1 MRPKAFRSLALEC
14 VHLAQKSADP
24 ERRSLLIDMAHCW
37 ADLASSAERFLR
49 SVETAVASRPLERAP
64 LSGVTSD
71 GRRPASA
78 GDGIE
83 DVILRFERSKRTPR
97 STEGV
102 LESGHY
108 PPRSCAV

>member
-1 MRPKAFRSLALEC
+1 MRPKTFRSLALEC
-14 VHLAQKSADP
+14 VRLAQKSEDP

-49 SVETAVASRPLERAP
+49 SVDAALANRPRECTP
-64 LSGVTSD
+64 LSAITSH
-71 GRRPASA
+71 GRGANPSR
-78 GDGIE
+78 DRFE
-83 DVILRFERSKRTPR
+83 DVILRFERSKRTPT

-102 LESGHY
+102 LESGRY

>member
-14 VHLAQKSADP
+14 VRLSQKSEDP
-24 ERRSLLIDMAHCW
+24 ERRSLLIDMAYCW
-37 ADLASSAERFLR
+37 ADLASSAERFQR
-49 SVETAVASRPLERAP
+49 SVETAVADRPLECAP

-71 GRRPASA
+71 GRRLASSR
-78 GDGIE
+78 DGSE
-83 DVILRFERSKRTPR
+83 DVILRFERSKRTPS

-102 LESGHY
+102 LESGHH

>member
-14 VHLAQKSADP
+14 VHLAQKSEDL
-24 ERRSLLIDMAHCW
+24 ERRSLLIDMAYCW

-49 SVETAVASRPLERAP
+49 SVETAVANRPLEGAP
-64 LSGVTSD
+64 LSGDTND
-71 GRRPASA
+71 GRRPR
-78 GDGIE
+78 DGLE
-83 DVILRFERSKRTPR
+83 DVILRFERSKGTPK

-108 PPRSCAV
+108 PRKSRAV

>member
-14 VHLAQKSADP
+14 VHLAQKSEDP

-37 ADLASSAERFLR
+37 ADLASSAERFQR
-49 SVETAVASRPLERAP
+49 SVETALANRPFERTP
-64 LSGVTSD
+64 LSAVTSD
-71 GRRPASA
+71 GRRPTSSR
-78 GDGIE
+78 DGTE
-83 DVILRFERSKRTPR
+83 DVILRFERSKRTSA

-102 LESGHY
+102 LESGRC